1 MSQRPKSKKNQ
12 KSAPAR
18 SQEQIEQ
25 APEEVDY
32 DYGYHSP
39 LIKVVKFVVVSIVSY
54 VVGSVCL
61 QIGSAFGVNAAQSGV
76 RRVMESSEGQVSV
89 DERLTQVMTTVSVGA
104 ATGLAIFLIATV
116 LSIWAMWR
124 LFDLCIVFARKR
136 ADLSAVNRED
146 RKERA
151 ERRRAQKNQRRFSK
165 SKKDEPVG
173 DGTVENGSSEGV
185 AA

>member
-18 SQEQIEQ
+18 SQEQAEQ
-25 APEEVDY
+25 APEEVN
-32 DYGYHSP
+32 YGYHSP

-76 RRVMESSEGQVSV
+76 RRVMESSDGQVSV
-89 DERLTQVMTTVSVGA
+89 DDRLTQVMTTVSVGA

-136 ADLSAVNRED
+136 ADLSAVSRED